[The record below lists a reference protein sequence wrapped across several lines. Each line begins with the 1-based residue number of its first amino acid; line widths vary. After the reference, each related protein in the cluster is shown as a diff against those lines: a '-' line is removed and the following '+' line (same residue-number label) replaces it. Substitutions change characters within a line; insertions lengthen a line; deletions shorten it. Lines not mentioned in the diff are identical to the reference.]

1 MKHPN
6 GDPQNAPLTGDRS
19 VKPIR
24 NAASGIS
31 DSSAASEPIDIVH
44 AEVVPDLKAE
54 RKGRQGAALRRG
66 TEKKRVRGY
75 ETRRRLIEMHVFGG
89 KRLQECARELGISYG
104 RAHAIWRTVVAEAH
118 GAHGTKDEHLQAVRS
133 YLDCHYRRLIEESQP
148 RLAQGAAYGAV
159 VVQACKALAELHD
172 VKGEPPQPLG
182 LSMED
187 VGREVRVV
195 SPLLM
200 ERLEQIRE
208 LSGSG
213 RNQTEPNAAGFAIG
227 GIPVEGETQ
236 GPAIAAGVKSPLLDG
251 SVTERMI
258 YGVMRRGEHVVQKAQ
273 LEGADAALE
282 AMPAKRNLPDDC
294 PEGTK

>member
-1 MKHPN
+1 
-6 GDPQNAPLTGDRS
+6 
-19 VKPIR
+19 
-24 NAASGIS
+24 
-31 DSSAASEPIDIVH
+31 
-44 AEVVPDLKAE
+44 
-54 RKGRQGAALRRG
+54 
-66 TEKKRVRGY
+66 
-75 ETRRRLIEMHVFGG
+75 
-89 KRLQECARELGISYG
+89 
-104 RAHAIWRTVVAEAH
+104 
-118 GAHGTKDEHLQAVRS
+118 
-133 YLDCHYRRLIEESQP
+133 
-148 RLAQGAAYGAV
+148 LAQGAAYGAV